1 MFGNIPEDVME
12 RCMSEGIS
20 IWTHLFLLG
29 VPAAILVAALLH
41 FVLRGRR
48 HVG

>member
-1 MFGNIPEDVME
+1 MTG
-12 RCMSEGIS
+12 GAS

-29 VPAAILVAALLH
+29 VPAAILVTVVLH

-48 HVG
+48 RVG